1 MSEEYTLDDLDN
13 AKEALTEMHKIFK
26 EKIKSDELKHE
37 GYNDGY
43 SKQFTYAG
51 VTLVQVYDDSK
62 TRVVNNVFYD
72 GDEEFANIEFDGY
85 TNLDSEFEEDINKV
99 LNVYNEFKSETKLIE
114 SLKEKT
120 KNMTPSKVDCRL
132 TVSSN
137 AFSYVRNVATQKESD
152 DFAGLMLLLKSQ
164 KVDASIYSETNLV
177 GRTSE
182 KQLRDCYKTLS
193 DEERKFHMPESKLE
207 RIIEKYGDGKLGFEM
222 SGMLCETPMNYI
234 KNMLEINGISTSK
247 NKSSRKN
254 II

>member
-85 TNLDSEFEEDINKV
+85 TNLDNEFEEDINKV
-99 LNVYNEFKSETKLIE
+99 LNVYAEFKEAVDIDNTMKAKTENLSVETPKIK
-114 SLKEKT
+114 SP
-120 KNMTPSKVDCRL
+120 KNM
-132 TVSSN
+132 
-137 AFSYVRNVATQKESD
+137 
-152 DFAGLMLLLKSQ
+152 
-164 KVDASIYSETNLV
+164 
-177 GRTSE
+177 
-182 KQLRDCYKTLS
+182 
-193 DEERKFHMPESKLE
+193 
-207 RIIEKYGDGKLGFEM
+207 
-222 SGMLCETPMNYI
+222 
-234 KNMLEINGISTSK
+234 
-247 NKSSRKN
+247 
-254 II
+254 